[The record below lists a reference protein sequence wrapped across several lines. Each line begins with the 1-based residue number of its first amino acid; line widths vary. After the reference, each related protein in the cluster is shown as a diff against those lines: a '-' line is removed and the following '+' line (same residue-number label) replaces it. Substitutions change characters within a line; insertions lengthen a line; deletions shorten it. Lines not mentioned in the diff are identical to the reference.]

1 MLHTNA
7 DSLPNKLI
15 ELCDVVRLSEDTP
28 HIIAVTEVKPKNC
41 RYGVTKSEISLDGYN
56 LHTKNEENKTGRGI
70 ALYVHNSLKAAP
82 MNKQNDSEEEK
93 WIEIRL
99 QQDDNFIIGCI
110 YQSPNSASENNDRL
124 NESITNICQEVLS
137 HILIT
142 GDFNYG
148 VINWE
153 CDTKKG
159 SRGSKTDIR
168 NIGTQT
174 QGHNFLKTTK
184 DGYLFQHIK
193 KDKSTWFTKT

>member
-7 DSLPNKLI
+7 DSLPNKRI
-15 ELCDVVRLSEDTP
+15 ELHDVVRFSEDTP

-56 LHTKNEENKTGRGI
+56 LHTKNVENKTGTGI

-93 WIEIRL
+93 WFEIR
-99 QQDDNFIIGCI
+99 QQ
-110 YQSPNSASENNDRL
+110 
-124 NESITNICQEVLS
+124 NELITNICQEVPS
-137 HILIT
+137 HILIM

-153 CDTKKG
+153 CDTRKG

-193 KDKSTWFTKT
+193 KRQEYTVHKNLACQT